1 MEKKPFDSAQ
11 GKPKVAFFSL
21 TSCEGCQFV
30 LLDLGEKIFDFL
42 RKVELIDFSLIEE
55 IPFPKLEK
63 NSHGRVRP
71 SSRTLRVHYG
81 AGISRGQMPSE
92 RFSHA
97 IDVSFVEG
105 LPIKKEEIE
114 LLKKIREESKIL
126 VAMGNCAALGGI
138 PEMKNYQGK
147 EKTIRFIYKKLN
159 HILNPE
165 IKEIDNF
172 VKVDFVIPGCPIDGE
187 EFLKFVKDLIKGK
200 IPEILQKPV
209 CSECPNQ
216 GKENC
221 FLRKKEPCLG
231 PITLAGCQAICPKN
245 NFLCYGCRG
254 ILKGINPKGFLE
266 NLKKFKKPGEIEDNL
281 EIFGIKDDLEKL
293 KAL

>member
-1 MEKKPFDSAQ
+1 MKR
-11 GKPKVAFFSL
+11 KPKVAFFSL

-30 LLDLGEKIFDFL
+30 LLDLGEKFFDFL

-55 IPFPKLEK
+55 LPFPKGK
-63 NSHGRVRP
+63 VK
-71 SSRTLRVHYG
+71 
-81 AGISRGQMPSE
+81 
-92 RFSHA
+92 

-105 LPIKKEEIE
+105 LPIRKEEVQ

-126 VAMGNCAALGGI
+126 VVTGNCAALGGI

-147 EKTIRFIYKKLN
+147 EKTIRYIYKKLSG
-159 HILNPE
+159 IANPE

-172 VKVDFVIPGCPIDGE
+172 VKVDFVLPGCPINGE
-187 EFLKFVKDLIKGK
+187 EFLKYANDLIEGK

-209 CSECPNQ
+209 CTECPHQ
-216 GKENC
+216 GKESC

-231 PITLAGCQAICPKN
+231 PITFAGCQAICPKN
-245 NFLCYGCRG
+245 GQLCYGCRG

-266 NLKKFKKPGEIEDNL
+266 TLKKFKTPKDIEDNL
-281 EIFGIKDDLEKL
+281 EIFGLKDQLV
-293 KAL
+293 